1 MNAPDQLRSEQT
13 EAAALSILINFPA
26 AFDDVSDRL
35 RPEHFTNDD
44 NRAIYAEL
52 CSQMAAGKGVDTI
65 TLVEALDGVVPPDV
79 LLGVSSYND
88 HSPRGI
94 ARHVQTLVDTFKA
107 RQLHGLSYKLAE
119 LAFDDGPIQDRIDKA
134 QAEVAKLDDAEQTDD
149 WVDAHTAAIKHLD
162 LLDARQSGAIKG
174 IATGLTDLDEML
186 HGGMYRGNL
195 VVIGARPAMGKTALA
210 MTVGLSVARDYC
222 VGFLSMEM
230 PHSDV
235 RDRQAAILSRAA
247 IGFIKRPAQGLDYDR
262 IVDGVERAK
271 TLRWFVS
278 DKSGL
283 NIMQVR
289 SKARALKRRQSL
301 DVLMV
306 DYIGLMSGMDSK
318 QPRAYQIEEIS
329 RGLKGLAKDLDIVVV
344 CLAQVNRGGVE
355 RVGQVP
361 GLQDLRDSGAI
372 EQDADVVAFIHR
384 PIEAQPELGANF
396 QNFALLRLAKNRQG
410 RTGDVNLFY
419 HGQYTCFESWAGPAP
434 QKGIGSQSKGFE

>member
-1 MNAPDQLRSEQT
+1 
-13 EAAALSILINFPA
+13 
-26 AFDDVSDRL
+26 
-35 RPEHFTNDD
+35 
-44 NRAIYAEL
+44 
-52 CSQMAAGKGVDTI
+52 
-65 TLVEALDGVVPPDV
+65 V

-119 LAFDDGPIQDRIDKA
+119 LAFDEGPIQDRIDRA
-134 QAEVAKLDDAEQTDD
+134 QAEVGKLDDVEQTDD

-162 LLDARQSGAIKG
+162 LLEARQDGKVKG
-174 IATGLTDLDEML
+174 IATGLIDFDELLD
-186 HGGMYRGNL
+186 GGMCRGNL

-210 MTVGLSVARDYC
+210 MTVGLNVARENC

-235 RDRQAAILSRAA
+235 RDRQAAILSRAP
-247 IGFIKRPAQGLDYDR
+247 IGNIKRPHKGLEYDR

-384 PIEAQPELGANF
+384 PIEAQPELGENF
-396 QNFALLRLAKNRQG
+396 RNYALLRVAKNRQG

-434 QKGIGSQSKGFE
+434 QKCAGSQSKGFE

>member
-1 MNAPDQLRSEQT
+1 MNSPEQLRSEQT

-107 RQLHGLSYKLAE
+107 RQLHGMSYKLAE

-210 MTVGLSVARDYC
+210 MTVGLNVARDYC

-235 RDRQAAILSRAA
+235 RDRQAAILSRVA

-262 IVDGVERAK
+262 IVDGVEKAK

-283 NIMQVR
+283 NIMQLR

-301 DVLMV
+301 DVLIV
-306 DYIGLMSGMDSK
+306 DYIGLMSGMDSR